1 MAFRKN
7 KLVFSILDTSKYF
20 FYTLMKLQLLL
31 ILVLNIKNNY
41 WWKSWEN
48 NKMAAHGNT
57 KEYILYNKISNSY
70 YW

>member
-1 MAFRKN
+1 MAFQKN

-31 ILVLNIKNNY
+31 ILVLNIKSNY

-48 NKMAAHGNT
+48 NKMAAQGNT
-57 KEYILYNKISNSY
+57 KEYILYNKISYSY